1 MSPRLLLAAS
11 ITTLL
16 AAGCATTPRMSD
28 AASLALYTSHASDP
42 VRSVRYR
49 DPISWDKIDDQ
60 HLVLTMRPREV
71 YLVKING
78 PCLDWGSG
86 SPVISIDA
94 PAGFITPGV
103 DRIKVPNVPI
113 GCRIE
118 EMREVDI
125 AAVREARREMDAA
138 Q

>member
-28 AASLALYTSHASDP
+28 AESLALYTSHAGDP
-42 VRSVRYR
+42 VKSVRYR
-49 DPISWDKIDDQ
+49 DPISWDKVDDQ
-60 HLVLTMRPREV
+60 HLILTMRPREV

-78 PCLDWGSG
+78 PCLDWGSA
-86 SPVISIDA
+86 SPSISIDA
-94 PAGFITPGV
+94 PAGFINPGV
-103 DRIKVPNVPI
+103 DKIRVPSVPV

-125 AAVREARREMDAA
+125 AAVREARRAMDAA
-138 Q
+138 R